1 MAVAADDT
9 DLIARLLRGDGAT
22 VELINGWVA
31 RAATPFR
38 RRLDSEWEDVVQ
50 EVRLEVFRL
59 LQSGQYRGEASLRT
73 YLWQV
78 TAHTCLDALR
88 RRQRRPPIDLL
99 DIETTILAHDPSPLD
114 RVLGQERER
123 MLLAALES
131 MSQECRELWNLV
143 LSGLGYRE
151 LSSRLGVSEGTL
163 RVRAHRCRQRAVAAL
178 GCNAGPPGTPNG

>member
-1 MAVAADDT
+1 MAASDGELVT
-9 DLIARLLRGDGAT
+9 LFLGGDKET
-22 VELINGWVA
+22 VEAANGWIA

-38 RRLDSEWEDVVQ
+38 RRLDSEWEDVLQ

-59 LQSGQYRGEASLRT
+59 LQGGQYRGEASLRT

-88 RRQRRPPIDLL
+88 RRQRRPAADAL
-99 DIETTILAHDPSPLD
+99 DIESSILAPDPSPLD
-114 RVLGQERER
+114 RVLGQEREQ

-131 MSQECRELWNLV
+131 MSRECRELWDLI
-143 LSGLGYRE
+143 LSGLSYCE
-151 LSSRLGVSEGTL
+151 LSGRLGVSEGTL